1 MKSLILLV
9 LATTLTM
16 SATLARG
23 PAVEDFVGIENQEPD
38 VTPEGTE
45 ALFNFEQ
52 EVAEYKNKPE
62 TQAVINKKP
71 VKTQTTS
78 PSSSGW
84 PLSTWFGILVVLA
97 MPVLTWIL
105 TMGHLKRQ
113 SAAINGGSDATNNV
127 TPLPVRAKSEEKDDI
142 KKAS

>member
-9 LATTLTM
+9 LASTLTL
-16 SATLARG
+16 SASLARG

-38 VTPEGTE
+38 VTPDGTE

-52 EVAEYKNKPE
+52 EVKEYKDKPQ
-62 TQAVINKKP
+62 TQAVINRKP
-71 VKTQTTS
+71 LKAQTTS
-78 PSSSGW
+78 TTASGW
-84 PLSTWFGILVVLA
+84 PLSAWFGILVVLA

-113 SAAINGGSDATNNV
+113 SAATSSAPAETNNV
-127 TPLPVRAKSEEKDDI
+127 TPLPTRAKSEEKDDI